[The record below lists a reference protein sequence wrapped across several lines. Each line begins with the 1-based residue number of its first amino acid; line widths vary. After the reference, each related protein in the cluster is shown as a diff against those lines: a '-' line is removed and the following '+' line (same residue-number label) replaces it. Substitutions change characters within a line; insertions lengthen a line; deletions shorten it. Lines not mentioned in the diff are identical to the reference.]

1 MDLQIFNY
9 INQYASRWVWLDS
22 LGIFLAEYLGYG
34 LILFIIIL
42 VIINYKKYLRMAI
55 ESALAGVLA
64 RLGIVSLIR
73 HFWER
78 TRPYVDNNVNL
89 LFEHNELSFP
99 SGHAAFFFA
108 VSLVVFYYNKKIGV
122 IFFLASILIVVARVF
137 SGIHWPSDIL
147 AGAIVGIFSGW
158 LIHCLL
164 TKK

>member
-9 INQYASRWVWLDS
+9 INQYASKWICLDAF
-22 LGIFLAEYLGYG
+22 GIFLAEYLGYG
-34 LILFIIIL
+34 LIFFIIIL
-42 VIINYKKYLRMAI
+42 VIINHQKYLKMAV
-55 ESALAGVLA
+55 ESAIAGILA
-64 RLGIVSLIR
+64 RLGIVALIR

-108 VSLVVFYYNKKIGV
+108 VSMVVFCYNKKIGIV
-122 IFFLASILIVVARVF
+122 FFLSSILIVIARVF

-147 AGAIVGIFSGW
+147 AGAIIGIFSGW
-158 LIHCLL
+158 LIHRLL